1 MRNLLLI
8 SLLLFAATL
17 HAQQDPEFSQN
28 TNVIGLYNPG
38 SAGSFDRI
46 CLTAVSRQQ
55 WVGFTGAPTTS
66 FFNANGAFNF
76 FGASHGIGLS
86 ILRDSYGFNKD
97 LSFSASYAYRFDIG
111 NGKLGLGLNMGMLN
125 KALTPEWN
133 IPAGL
138 GDVQG
143 DPSIPKNSESRVAF
157 DMGIGAF
164 YRAENVFFGISA
176 THLNQTRI
184 SYEDAQPYMVRHY
197 YATAGYN
204 LQLINPLFEIM
215 PSFVI
220 KSDGNANQIYLN
232 TMLRY
237 NKKIWGGVSYR
248 AGDAVV
254 GLFGLELFNGV
265 RITYSYD
272 VVTSRISKYS
282 DGSHEFSIGYCFDM
296 SLDKTPQKYKSVR
309 FL

>member
-1 MRNLLLI
+1 M
-8 SLLLFAATL
+8 
-17 HAQQDPEFSQN
+17 E
-28 TNVIGLYNPG
+28 
-38 SAGSFDRI
+38 
-46 CLTAVSRQQ
+46 
-55 WVGFTGAPTTS
+55 
-66 FFNANGAFNF
+66 
-76 FGASHGIGLS
+76 
-86 ILRDSYGFNKD
+86 
-97 LSFSASYAYRFDIG
+97 
-111 NGKLGLGLNMGMLN
+111 
-125 KALTPEWN
+125 
-133 IPAGL
+133 
-138 GDVQG
+138 G